1 MGRQT
6 VPNGAPATVPP
17 PAAHPGSLRPFWWA
31 MAAAALGLMVM
42 YQSVDTSPVTSP
54 QVAAAAPAVSAP
66 TARTS
71 SRAAPVAPALP
82 RSRPVKL
89 GIPQLFVEAP
99 FVELGLN
106 PAGALEAPAKEDR
119 NLVGWYRDGASP
131 GERGSAVV
139 AGHVDTTTGPAVF
152 LMLHLLTPGNTVDIT
167 REDGIVATFS
177 VDSVQTFPKDRFPD
191 HEVYADTDT
200 AQLRLITCGG
210 AYDRQR
216 KDYTDNVVV
225 FAHLKSSRQ
234 T

>member
-1 MGRQT
+1 MG
-6 VPNGAPATVPP
+6 
-17 PAAHPGSLRPFWWA
+17 
-31 MAAAALGLMVM
+31 AAALGLLVM
-42 YQSVDTSPVTSP
+42 YQSVDTGPVAPS
-54 QVAAAAPAVSAP
+54 QVAAVAPAAAPTAGASSLAAPAVP
-66 TARTS
+66 T
-71 SRAAPVAPALP
+71 LP
-82 RSRPVKL
+82 RSRPVRL
-89 GIPQLFVEAP
+89 WIPQLFVEAP
-99 FVELGLN
+99 FVELGLDR
-106 PAGALEAPAKEDR
+106 AGALEAPAKEDR

-152 LMLHLLTPGNTVDIT
+152 LMLHRLAPGNTIDIT
-167 REDGIVATFS
+167 RADGIVATFA

-191 HEVYADTDT
+191 QQVYADTDT

-225 FAHLKSSRQ
+225 FAHLQSSRQ

>member
-6 VPNGAPATVPP
+6 EPNGPARTEPP
-17 PAAHPGSLRPFWWA
+17 DAHEVSTRPFWWA
-31 MAAAALGLMVM
+31 MGAAALGLLVM
-42 YQSVDTSPVTSP
+42 YQSVDTSPVAP
-54 QVAAAAPAVSAP
+54 RQVAAAAPAVAPEARNSTRAAPSAP
-66 TARTS
+66 T
-71 SRAAPVAPALP
+71 LP

-89 GIPQLFVEAP
+89 AIPQLFVEAP
-99 FVELGLN
+99 FVELGLDR
-106 PAGALEAPAKEDR
+106 AGALEAPAKENH

-139 AGHVDTTTGPAVF
+139 AGHVDTATGPAVF
-152 LMLHLLTPGNTVDIT
+152 LMLHLLAPGNTIDIT
-167 REDGIVATFS
+167 RKDGIVATFA

-191 HEVYADTDT
+191 QQVYADTDE

>member
-6 VPNGAPATVPP
+6 VPSGGPATDP
-17 PAAHPGSLRPFWWA
+17 PATAEGSLRAFRWA
-31 MAAAALGLMVM
+31 MAAAALGLLVM
-42 YQSVDTSPVTSP
+42 YQSVETGPVTP
-54 QVAAAAPAVSAP
+54 RQVVAAAPAATPWGRPPSQAVPAAP
-66 TARTS
+66 T
-71 SRAAPVAPALP
+71 LP

-89 GIPQLFVEAP
+89 WIPQLFVEAP
-99 FVELGLN
+99 FVELGLDH
-106 PAGALEAPAKEDR
+106 AGALEAPAKDNR
-119 NLVGWYRDGASP
+119 NLVGWYRDGAAP

-152 LMLHLLTPGNTVDIT
+152 LMLHLLTPGSTVDIT
-167 REDGIVATFS
+167 REDGIVATFA

-191 HEVYADTDT
+191 EQVYADTDA

-216 KDYTDNVVV
+216 KDYPDNVVV
-225 FAHLKSSRQ
+225 FAHLTSSRQ

>member
-6 VPNGAPATVPP
+6 APNGERATGS
-17 PAAHPGSLRPFWWA
+17 PAAREAGSLRPFWWA
-31 MAAAALGLMVM
+31 MGAAALGLLVM
-42 YQSVDTSPVTSP
+42 YQSVDTGPVAP
-54 QVAAAAPAVSAP
+54 RQVAAVAPAAAP
-66 TARTS
+66 TARAS
-71 SRAAPVAPALP
+71 SLAAPAAPALP
-82 RSRPVKL
+82 RSRPVRL
-89 GIPQLFVEAP
+89 WIPQLFVEAP
-99 FVELGLN
+99 FVELGLDR
-106 PAGALEAPAKEDR
+106 AGALEAPAKEDR

-152 LMLHLLTPGNTVDIT
+152 LMLHLLTPGNTIDIT
-167 REDGIVATFS
+167 RTDGIVATFA

-191 HEVYADTDT
+191 QQVYADTDT

-225 FAHLKSSRQ
+225 FAHLQSSRQ

>member
-6 VPNGAPATVPP
+6 APNGEGEIGS
-17 PAAHPGSLRPFWWA
+17 PAAREGGSLRPFWWA
-31 MAAAALGLMVM
+31 MGAAALGLLVM
-42 YQSVDTSPVTSP
+42 YQSVDTGPVAPS
-54 QVAAAAPAVSAP
+54 QVAAVAPAAAPTAGASSLAAPAVP
-66 TARTS
+66 T
-71 SRAAPVAPALP
+71 LP
-82 RSRPVKL
+82 RSRPVRL
-89 GIPQLFVEAP
+89 WIPQLFVEAP
-99 FVELGLN
+99 FVELGLDR
-106 PAGALEAPAKEDR
+106 AGALEAPAKEDR

-152 LMLHLLTPGNTVDIT
+152 LMLHRLAPGNTIDIT
-167 REDGIVATFS
+167 RADGIVATFA

-191 HEVYADTDT
+191 QQVYADTDT

-225 FAHLKSSRQ
+225 FAHLQSSRQ